1 MHPAYDGFHHIKLM
15 MVGKFSLDIIAHGN
29 CRPRTGK
36 IGFNDVRD
44 KTLKDVLHI
53 PSLSVNLIY
62 VSKMN
67 DDYWTSSFDYMK
79 MG

>member
-1 MHPAYDGFHHIKLM
+1 M
-15 MVGKFSLDIIAHGN
+15 MVGKFSLDIIAHKN
-29 CRPRTGK
+29 CRPRRGK

-53 PSLSVNLIY
+53 PSLAANLIF

-67 DDYWTSSFDYMK
+67 DDYWTGSSDCMK